1 MIRKGFLEDG
11 VVQAE
16 TYRLSGSEPKP
27 EIEQALPAE
36 GTPYVK
42 ARSLSKDLATLR
54 REESRE
60 AGREEISAL
69 NARLRGLPS
78 NPRPWMWENRGRVF
92 SRVAARSGVSM
103 LGGWSAVPPAARQ
116 ACCGSPRQM
125 RCSRLAGWES
135 EIAHTCSALGEV
147 TPPSSVH
154 FICIPVKD
162 SSVLAS
168 WVTFSLRLLI
178 HLPLGLQ
185 AELGE
190 CMWGVGRVTDRDP
203 PCGGDSEGLANDA
216 CAPEHCPA
224 R

>member
-1 MIRKGFLEDG
+1 MQENCGSFQQGSGQVWCEHAAGL
-11 VVQAE
+11 V
-16 TYRLSGSEPKP
+16 SGSTGCPP
-27 EIEQALPAE
+27 GL
-36 GTPYVK
+36 
-42 ARSLSKDLATLR
+42 LR
-54 REESRE
+54 
-60 AGREEISAL
+60 L
-69 NARLRGLPS
+69 
-78 NPRPWMWENRGRVF
+78 
-92 SRVAARSGVSM
+92 
-103 LGGWSAVPPAARQ
+103 
-116 ACCGSPRQM
+116 PRQM

-154 FICIPVKD
+154 FICIRVKD

-190 CMWGVGRVTDRDP
+190 CMWGVGRVADRDP
-203 PCGGDSEGLANDA
+203 SGGGDSEGLANDA
-216 CAPEHCPA
+216 CPPA